1 MVINKS
7 ICAFDESLDMVIER
21 RVANHFTCIVLYYLC
36 KMINDGCVD
45 DARGFDYRTYFPAL
59 AKEST
64 TKMTKTPKKQYKM
77 SSSVTFPVFSS
88 CCSSSILII

>member
-1 MVINKS
+1 MFGVW
-7 ICAFDESLDMVIER
+7 FD
-21 RVANHFTCIVLYYLC
+21 
-36 KMINDGCVD
+36 
-45 DARGFDYRTYFPAL
+45 DYRTYFPAL

-64 TKMTKTPKKQYKM
+64 TNMTKTPKKQYKM